1 MLTSNPI
8 LKFLVLCFC
17 VAGFLAVAEEKAAGA
32 PPALFYSLL
41 TLNHSKEE
49 SLKRAQT
56 AVASE
61 VSGKLMKRA
70 DDVALVNPDFNLAVH
85 CRATGSKT
93 CFVTIIV
100 AHRSSFPEAKGLALN
115 IRRGMETGIFE

>member
-1 MLTSNPI
+1 MLTNKPI
-8 LKFLVLCFC
+8 LKLLLSVFSIALFC
-17 VAGFLAVAEEKAAGA
+17 AVEAEGA

-41 TLNHSKEE
+41 SLNHSKADC
-49 SLKRAQT
+49 LKRAQA

-61 VSGKLMKRA
+61 VAGKLMKRS
-70 DDVALVNPDFNLAVH
+70 DDVALVNQDFNLVVH
-85 CRATGSKT
+85 CRATGGNT

>member
-1 MLTSNPI
+1 
-8 LKFLVLCFC
+8 V
-17 VAGFLAVAEEKAAGA
+17 
-32 PPALFYSLL
+32 
-41 TLNHSKEE
+41 NHSKADC
-49 SLKRAQT
+49 LKRAQA

-61 VSGKLMKRA
+61 VAGGKLMKRS
-70 DDVALVNPDFNLAVH
+70 DDVALVNQDFNLVVH
-85 CRATGSKT
+85 CRATGSNT